1 MKTLFLIVL
10 MLFVAKA
17 EYIIY
22 DFNSSE
28 TSGTWYA
35 VNDGVMGGVS
45 ESNIVT
51 NIDGTATFSGV
62 LSPDNN
68 GGFASVRSLV
78 EDKLDDSFEG
88 VTVRV
93 KGDGNKYMVRFRTN
107 ISFDG
112 YAYQA
117 RVQTEKNK
125 WKEYKIPFKD
135 FKPTFRGYI
144 LDNKPDLQSENIVQ
158 IGLMIADKQFGFF
171 TMDID
176 WIKFY

>member
-1 MKTLFLIVL
+1 MKTLILIAL
-10 MLFVAKA
+10 TLFMVKG
-17 EYIIY
+17 EHVIY
-22 DFNSSE
+22 DFNSNE
-28 TSGTWYA
+28 TSGKWYI

-51 NIDGTATFSGV
+51 NTDGTATFSGV

-78 EDKLDDSFEG
+78 EDKLDDSFKG

-93 KGDGNKYMVRFRTN
+93 MGDGNKYMIRFRTSN
-107 ISFDG
+107 SFDG

-117 RVQTEKNK
+117 RIQTEANE
-125 WKEYKIPFKD
+125 WKEFKIPFNE
-135 FKPTFRGYI
+135 FKPTFRGYM
-144 LDNKPDLQSENIVQ
+144 LDNKPDLQSENILQ
-158 IGLMIADKQFGFF
+158 IGLMIADKQFGEF
-171 TMDID
+171 TVDID